1 MKIKLLENV
10 RIPPIHVNTPRRTA
24 YAHQKAAEAELDR
37 LVRLGVLEKVEGGSK
52 WISPMSFVAKQD
64 GSMRLVADLVHLN
77 KYVKR
82 PVHPFTEV
90 LNENGP
96 FAHLWS
102 KMLIFKRAFHNLRL
116 QPNFCPTQTF

>member
-1 MKIKLLENV
+1 M
-10 RIPPIHVNTPRRTA
+10 
-24 YAHQKAAEAELDR
+24 
-37 LVRLGVLEKVEGGSK
+37 GVLEKVEGGSK
-52 WISPMSFVAKQD
+52 RISPMSFVAKQD

-102 KMLIFKRAFHNLRL
+102 KMLIFKGAIYKLIVLPH
-116 QPNFCPTQTF
+116 FCPPHTFLTTNESFQMRYYVRIFLKGHANYQE